1 MPLRILLAHS
11 NEMHSP
17 GLIIR
22 RKSLLRRQ
30 NSLAFPNTAPQV
42 PMEILDAIIECYV
55 IELDPLT
62 AVPAIE
68 SQKTIFA
75 KYIMPCTLVSKDFRH
90 LVLRSFFRSLS
101 MGSGDDF
108 KALLGFLGQIDSQY
122 HKQGWNGGFSWV
134 RFVLELF
141 AEFAYC
147 LNVAHTFRSL
157 SAPSFLIPPNVK
169 ELKKLPC
176 LHDLHVDFSHAGLM
190 LQRSCFGQL
199 FKSLDAHKIILKLTS
214 LMLTNLPRIDE
225 DLLKMVAFEL
235 PGLIEL
241 HLSSTDS
248 LDLDCCPNCYEDSL
262 SRIIHSP
269 IPEMYIDAKTLAV
282 SSVSWGRSPCS
293 PLVCWEKEGL
303 WNSACTT
310 QKPLEA
316 LHRDLL
322 VTFRD
327 VGYAHG
333 TRQERFAQTEHSGNC
348 L

>member
-108 KALLGFLGQIDSQY
+108 KALLGFLGQINSQY

-141 AEFAYC
+141 A
-147 LNVAHTFRSL
+147 
-157 SAPSFLIPPNVK
+157 
-169 ELKKLPC
+169 
-176 LHDLHVDFSHAGLM
+176 
-190 LQRSCFGQL
+190 
-199 FKSLDAHKIILKLTS
+199 
-214 LMLTNLPRIDE
+214 NLRT
-225 DLLKMVAFEL
+225 A
-235 PGLIEL
+235 
-241 HLSSTDS
+241 
-248 LDLDCCPNCYEDSL
+248 
-262 SRIIHSP
+262 
-269 IPEMYIDAKTLAV
+269 
-282 SSVSWGRSPCS
+282 
-293 PLVCWEKEGL
+293 
-303 WNSACTT
+303 
-310 QKPLEA
+310 
-316 LHRDLL
+316 
-322 VTFRD
+322 
-327 VGYAHG
+327 
-333 TRQERFAQTEHSGNC
+333 
-348 L
+348 